1 MNGRFAGSRAK
12 PSGGMARQAE
22 ASATSDAVDN
32 YSQDAAT
39 QIPFDAAFLSGQ
51 WYSEPS
57 YGGAETYTLLGVDYD
72 RTQHGGRAYWPR
84 GYSTSP

>member
-39 QIPFDAAFLSGQ
+39 QIPFDAAFLSGFQ
-51 WYSEPS
+51 
-57 YGGAETYTLLGVDYD
+57 VI
-72 RTQHGGRAYWPR
+72 
-84 GYSTSP
+84 